1 MFFLELMAGSNNNIN
16 VLQRSPQV
24 RNFTYDMHDDLHF
37 ELNSWLHSRYYL
49 LVDGIYIYIYPTWSI
64 FVQFIK
70 DPQGENRKYSA
81 SKQEL
86 AKINVEGCFGVL
98 KAS

>member
-49 LVDGIYIYIYPTWSI
+49 LVDGIYILM
-64 FVQFIK
+64 
-70 DPQGENRKYSA
+70 DPQGENRKYFA